1 MAPRELFVCKVETS
15 QQVPALLADGGV
27 GRCVLDP
34 VARGLVNGACLCL
47 FCVHWPGVEGTPLAV
62 EEREGE
68 GEGAPAW
75 SSGPAKPPLGS
86 VLTTGSLSLTSSSAA
101 SLSRWLPAPFCMTSV
116 TSEEIFQS
124 SFGFVVEGPCT
135 C

>member
-15 QQVPALLADGGV
+15 QQVPVLLADGGV

-62 EEREGE
+62 G
-68 GEGAPAW
+68 GAGGGGGGRPGLVFRPCQA
-75 SSGPAKPPLGS
+75 P
-86 VLTTGSLSLTSSSAA
+86 TGVCAHHRLSLSNVFL
-101 SLSRWLPAPFCMTSV
+101 
-116 TSEEIFQS
+116 S
-124 SFGFVVEGPCT
+124 SFALSMAPGTILYDVSHE
-135 C
+135 